1 MPMHVVRM
9 STCTYTPKLGS
20 GSSGATAHRIARDPS
35 ASVNGPWLV
44 GREHAYS
51 SPDVGHVDVAHGLA
65 TVMRWLGI
73 H

>member
-1 MPMHVVRM
+1 MYM
-9 STCTYTPKLGS
+9 CIYIYIYIYIGS

-65 TVMRWLGI
+65 TAMRWLGI